1 MSEIMTRI
9 AGSVAYRINKV
20 LTDAEARGKR
30 KKWEATPGIS
40 IDPSAVLYP
49 ACSIS
54 YFGERSISIGAGTH
68 VNAALEVQRNG
79 GSISVGKRCYL
90 GDNTRIW
97 AAQSIEIGDDVMVAH
112 NSNVFDNNT
121 HPTDVDE
128 RMLDKSAILTS
139 GGRGDFPTLGSSP
152 VKICDKAWIGCN
164 CCIMKGVT
172 IGEGAIVGAGSVVTK
187 DVPAYTVVAGNPARV
202 VKKLRE

>member
-1 MSEIMTRI
+1 MGSIMTRI
-9 AGSVAYRINKV
+9 AGSIAYRINKA
-20 LTDAEARGKR
+20 LASAELKGKR
-30 KKWEATPGIS
+30 KKWESTAGIS

-54 YFGERSISIGAGTH
+54 YFGERSITIGEGTH
-68 VNAALEVQRNG
+68 VNSALEVQRNG
-79 GSISVGKRCYL
+79 GSISIGKRCYL

-97 AAQSIEIGDDVMVAH
+97 AAESIEIGDDVMVAH
-112 NSNVFDNNT
+112 NSNIFDSNT
-121 HPTDVDE
+121 HPVDVEE
-128 RMLDKSAILTS
+128 RMTDKDAILTR
-139 GGRGDFPTLGSSP
+139 GGREDFPTLGSSP

-164 CCIMKGVT
+164 CCVMKGVT
-172 IGEGAIVGAGSVVTK
+172 VGEGAIVGAGSVVTR